1 MTVSWLPVIWI
12 DILGSITVLGLAGF
26 CVIHSLRLLKK
37 KRNQTFYQYLFLL
50 SLSFIF
56 FAVSRS
62 FGHLVKQGLIFYN
75 QQHVWELIS
84 PFSGSINTAT
94 FIVIFSFGIY
104 FHRSRKIHRELEQ
117 HKNHLAGMVA
127 ERTRKLTET
136 NLQLNKEV
144 TGHVLTTQKLTKTI
158 GEFSAVMDAIDYGIL
173 FMDDQLKARLANRAF
188 REMWGLPVDFVG
200 NRPSFR
206 ELMQFNRSNNI
217 YNVPDNEFE
226 QYMDK
231 RTAEVRRGEI
241 APIELERKDGKIIQ
255 YQCVDLPDGWRMLTY
270 FDITTL
276 KQTQNKLAQSQK
288 MEAIGLM
295 AGGVAHDLNNIL
307 SGVVSYPDLLLMQL
321 PENSDMQKPLE
332 VIKESGQ
339 RAAEVVADLLTVA
352 QGIAGCREVRSLNNL
367 VYEYLNSPE
376 GIKMLSLY
384 PDIKI
389 KTDLTENLFNISCS
403 HVHIKKCLMN
413 LLTNA
418 AEAISG
424 SGTIR
429 IETRNQYV
437 DKPVAENQF
446 MEIGEYAVIRIAD
459 TGQGIDG
466 EDISHIFEPFY
477 TKKVMGRS
485 GTGLGLAIV
494 WNTIQD
500 HGGAITVCSDDQGT
514 AFELYFP
521 ITRKNLSARQG
532 SIELAH
538 LQGQGEFIL
547 VVDDEEKPRN
557 IASEMLLVLGYQ
569 IETVASGEEAV
580 RFVHHHPMDLII
592 LDMIMDPG
600 INGRQTFEQILEVQP
615 GQKAIITSGF
625 SENEEV
631 KKALQLGVSNFI
643 RKPYTMEQIGTAV
656 KKALL

>member
-26 CVIHSLRLLKK
+26 CVTYSLRLLKK
-37 KRNQTFYQYLFLL
+37 KKNQTFYQYLFLL
-50 SLSFIF
+50 TLSFIF

-75 QQHVWELIS
+75 QEHAWKSIS

-104 FHRSRKIHRELEQ
+104 FHRSRKIHKELEQ

-144 TGHVLTTQKLTKTI
+144 TGHVRTTQKLTKTI
-158 GEFSAVMDAIDYGIL
+158 NEFSAVMDAIDYGVL
-173 FMDDQLKARLANRAF
+173 FMDDQLKARMVNRAF
-188 REMWGLPVDFVG
+188 RELWEITKDFV
-200 NRPSFR
+200 NKRPSFR

-217 YNVPDNEFE
+217 YDVPDDEFE
-226 QYMDK
+226 QYMDE
-231 RTAEVRRGEI
+231 REAEVRRGAI
-241 APIELERKDGKIIQ
+241 APIEITRRDEKILQ
-255 YQCVDLPDGWRMLTY
+255 YQCVVLPDGWRMLTY
-270 FDITTL
+270 FDITEL
-276 KQTQNKLAQSQK
+276 KKTQNKLAQSQK

-352 QGIAGCREVRSLNNL
+352 QGIAAGREVRSLNNL
-367 VYEYLNSPE
+367 IYEYLNSPE
-376 GIKMLSLY
+376 GTKMLSMY
-384 PDIKI
+384 PDIEI
-389 KTDLTENLFNISCS
+389 KTDLTEDLFNISCS

-500 HGGAITVCSDDQGT
+500 HGGAVTVCSDDQGT
-514 AFELYFP
+514 SFELYFP
-521 ITRKNLSARQG
+521 ITKKSLSTRQG
-532 SIELAH
+532 SIKLTH

-547 VVDDEEKPRN
+547 VVDDDQHLRM
-557 IASEMLLVLGYQ
+557 ILSETLSTAGYEVKAVNSGDEALNVLRD
-569 IETVASGEEAV
+569 ETFDLMITDLMMPGIKGI
-580 RFVHHHPMDLII
+580 DLIAKSK
-592 LDMIMDPG
+592 
-600 INGRQTFEQILEVQP
+600 EQHPQMGAIVITAYGTIERAVEAM
-615 GQKAIITSGF
+615 QKGA
-625 SENEEV
+625 
-631 KKALQLGVSNFI
+631 
-643 RKPYTMEQIGTAV
+643 
-656 KKALL
+656 

>member
-1 MTVSWLPVIWI
+1 MTVSWLPVIWL
-12 DILGSITVLGLAGF
+12 DILGSSIVLGLAGF
-26 CVIHSLRLLKK
+26 CVTNALRLLKK
-37 KRNQTFYQYLFLL
+37 KSNQTFYQYLFLL
-50 SLSFIF
+50 SLSFVF

-75 QQHVWELIS
+75 QQHIWEAIA

-104 FHRSRKIHRELEQ
+104 FHRSHKIHKELEQ

-127 ERTRKLTET
+127 ERTRKLTQT
-136 NLQLNKEV
+136 NLQLSKEV
-144 TGHVLTTQKLTKTI
+144 TGHVRTTQKLTKTI
-158 GEFSAVMDAIDYGIL
+158 NEFSAVMDAIDYGVL
-173 FMDDQLKARLANRAF
+173 FMDDQLRAQMTNRAF
-188 REMWGLPVDFVG
+188 REMWGMPEDFVAA
-200 NRPSFR
+200 NPSIR
-206 ELMQFNRSNNI
+206 ELMQFNRNNNI
-217 YNVPDNEFE
+217 YDVPVEAFE
-226 QYMDK
+226 QYMDE
-231 RTAEVRRGEI
+231 RESEVRQGAIPPMEI
-241 APIELERKDGKIIQ
+241 ERRDGKIIQ
-255 YQCVDLPDGWRMLTY
+255 YQCVVLPDDWRMLTY
-270 FDITTL
+270 FDITEL
-276 KQTQNKLAQSQK
+276 KKTQDKLAQSQK

-321 PENSDMQKPLE
+321 SENSDMQRPLE
-332 VIKESGQ
+332 VIRESGQ

-352 QGIAGCREVRSLNNL
+352 QGIAGSREVQSLNTL
-367 VYEYLNSPE
+367 VSEYLNSPE
-376 GIKMLSLY
+376 GTKMLSMF
-384 PDIKI
+384 PDVQI
-389 KTDLTENLFNISCS
+389 KTDLTRDLFNISCS
-403 HVHIKKCLMN
+403 PVHIKKCLMN

-418 AEAISG
+418 AEAVSG
-424 SGTIR
+424 CGMIR

-437 DKPVAENQF
+437 DKPVAENQY
-446 MEIGEYAVIRIAD
+446 MEIGEYAVVRIAD

-466 EDISHIFEPFY
+466 EDINHIFEPFY

-494 WNTIQD
+494 WNTMQD
-500 HGGAITVCSDDQGT
+500 HGGAVTVSSNAQGT

-521 ITRKNLSARQG
+521 ITRKNLSVSRG
-532 SIELAH
+532 SIGLAE
-538 LQGQGEFIL
+538 LQGHGESIL
-547 VVDDEEKPRN
+547 VVDDEEKQRN
-557 IASEMLLVLGYQ
+557 IALEMLLVLGYRV
-569 IETVASGEEAV
+569 ETVGSGEEAV
-580 RFVHHHPMDLII
+580 VFVRNHPRDLII

-600 INGRQTFEQILEVQP
+600 INGRRTFEQIIATHP

-631 KKALQLGVSNFI
+631 RKALDLGVSNFI

>member
-12 DILGSITVLGLAGF
+12 DILGSITVLSLAGF
-26 CVIHSLRLLKK
+26 CVTHSLRLLKK
-37 KRNQTFYQYLFLL
+37 KKNQTFHQYLFLL

-94 FIVIFSFGIY
+94 FIIIFSFGIY
-104 FHRSRKIHRELEQ
+104 FHRSRKIHKELEQ

-144 TGHVLTTQKLTKTI
+144 TGHIQTTQKLTKTI
-158 GEFSAVMDAIDYGIL
+158 NEFSAVMDAIDYGVL
-173 FMDDQLKARLANRAF
+173 FMDDQLKAQMVNRAF
-188 REMWGLPVDFVG
+188 REMWGLPEDLVSKQ
-200 NRPSFR
+200 PSFR
-206 ELMQFNRSNNI
+206 ELIQFNRNNNI
-217 YNVPDNEFE
+217 YDVPDDEFE
-226 QYMDK
+226 EYMNE
-231 RTAEVRRGEI
+231 REAEVRRGAI
-241 APIELERKDGKIIQ
+241 APIEITRRDGKILQ
-255 YQCVDLPDGWRMLTY
+255 YQCVVLPEGWRMLTY
-270 FDITTL
+270 FDITEL
-276 KQTQNKLAQSQK
+276 KKTQNKLAQSQK

-321 PENSDMQKPLE
+321 PKNSDMQKPLE
-332 VIKESGQ
+332 IIKESGQ

-352 QGIAGCREVRSLNNL
+352 QGIAAGREVRSPNHL

-376 GIKMLSLY
+376 GTKMLSMY
-384 PDIKI
+384 PDIEI
-389 KTDLTENLFNISCS
+389 KTDLSKNMFNISCS
-403 HVHIKKCLMN
+403 PVHIKKCLMN

-424 SGTIR
+424 AGTIL

-446 MEIGEYAVIRIAD
+446 IETGEYAVIRIAD
-459 TGQGIDG
+459 TGQGIN
-466 EDISHIFEPFY
+466 EKDISHIFEPFY
-477 TKKVMGRS
+477 TKKIMGRS

-500 HGGAITVCSDDQGT
+500 HNGAVTVCSDDQGT
-514 AFELYFP
+514 TFELYFP
-521 ITRKNLSARQG
+521 ITRENLSRRQA

-557 IASEMLLVLGYQ
+557 IASEMLSFLGYR

-580 RFVHHHPMDLII
+580 RFVRNHPMDLII
-592 LDMIMDPG
+592 LDMVMDPG
-600 INGRQTFEQILEVQP
+600 INGRQTFERILAVQP
-615 GQKAIITSGF
+615 GQKALITSGF

-656 KKALL
+656 RKALL

>member
-26 CVIHSLRLLKK
+26 CVTYSLRLLKK
-37 KRNQTFYQYLFLL
+37 KKNQTFYQYLFLL
-50 SLSFIF
+50 TLSFIF

-75 QQHVWELIS
+75 QEHAWKSIS

-104 FHRSRKIHRELEQ
+104 FHRSRKIHKELEQ

-144 TGHVLTTQKLTKTI
+144 TGHVRTTQKLTKTI
-158 GEFSAVMDAIDYGIL
+158 NEFSAVMDAIDYGVL
-173 FMDDQLKARLANRAF
+173 FMDDQLKARMVNRAF
-188 REMWGLPVDFVG
+188 RELWEITKDFV
-200 NRPSFR
+200 NKRPSFR

-217 YNVPDNEFE
+217 YDVPDDEFE
-226 QYMDK
+226 QYMDE
-231 RTAEVRRGEI
+231 REAEVRRGAI
-241 APIELERKDGKIIQ
+241 APIEITRRDEKILQ
-255 YQCVDLPDGWRMLTY
+255 YQCVVLPDGWRMLTY
-270 FDITTL
+270 VDITEL
-276 KQTQNKLAQSQK
+276 KKTQNKLAQSQK

-321 PENSDMQKPLE
+321 PNNSDMQKPLE

-352 QGIAGCREVRSLNNL
+352 RGIAAGREVRSLNNL
-367 VYEYLNSPE
+367 IYEYLNSPE
-376 GIKMLSLY
+376 GTKMLSMY
-384 PDIKI
+384 PDIEI
-389 KTDLTENLFNISCS
+389 RTDLTENLFNIFCS
-403 HVHIKKCLMN
+403 PIHIKKCLMN

-424 SGTIR
+424 SGTIL
-429 IETRNQYV
+429 IQTRNQYV

-459 TGQGIDG
+459 TGQGIDR

-477 TKKVMGRS
+477 TKKIMGRS

-494 WNTIQD
+494 WNTMQD
-500 HGGAITVCSDDQGT
+500 HGGAVTVCSDAQGT

-521 ITRKNLSARQG
+521 ITRKNLSRRQC
-532 SIELAH
+532 SVNLAE

-547 VVDDEEKPRN
+547 VVDDEEKQRN

-569 IETVASGEEAV
+569 VEAVGSGEEAV
-580 RFVHHHPMDLII
+580 RFVQNHPMDLII

-600 INGRQTFEQILEVQP
+600 INGRQTFEQILAVQP
-615 GQKAIITSGF
+615 EQKAIITSGF

-643 RKPYTMEQIGTAV
+643 RKPYTTEQIGTAV